1 MYEDSFKLGVELAAK
16 QYGLT
21 VEDILV
27 KKAAED
33 IVSNSFE
40 EQQLYSRAGA
50 NVLAL
55 SGDTSSEAYKILCK
69 CASFDRLLSK
79 ESQKAFIEPVKQAFT
94 KQASL
99 LGAVG
104 SFIAKGLGSL
114 GTLAGIATIATGAA
128 TGAAAWGARR
138 AITTD
143 DEAVE
148 AKFKQAKKYQ
158 QLARE
163 IRNNLQY
170 LDKQQSHKAI
180 PKNENH
186 SDDYMF

>member
-1 MYEDSFKLGVELAAK
+1 MYEDSFKLGVELAAR

-21 VEDILV
+21 AEDILV

-55 SGDTSSEAYKILCK
+55 AGDIDSPQYRILCK
-69 CASFDRLLSK
+69 CASADRLLSK
-79 ESQKAFIEPVKQAFT
+79 ESQKAFIEPVKKAFT

-104 SFIAKGLGSL
+104 SFISKGLGSL
-114 GTLAGIATIATGAA
+114 GTLAGIATIGLGAGGGAA
-128 TGAAAWGARR
+128 LWGMRR

-143 DEAVE
+143 DETVE

-163 IRNNLQY
+163 IKNNLKYIDNQN
-170 LDKQQSHKAI
+170 SHKVI
-180 PKNENH
+180 PKNENQ
-186 SDDYMF
+186 SDDYIF